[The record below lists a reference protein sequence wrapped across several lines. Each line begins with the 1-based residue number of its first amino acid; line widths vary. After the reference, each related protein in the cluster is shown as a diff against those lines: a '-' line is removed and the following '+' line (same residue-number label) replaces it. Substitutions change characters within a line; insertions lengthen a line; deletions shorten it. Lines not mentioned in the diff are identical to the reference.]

1 MKYILDEQK
10 QSIHVKNYEHPTGTL
25 ATIFPKSAGEE
36 NVYVRFVYI
45 PQTILH
51 HTRGQVSVSMNID
64 PINAKNKSTTNNG
77 LIKTKT
83 QN

>member
-1 MKYILDEQK
+1 MKND
-10 QSIHVKNYEHPTGTL
+10 EHPTGTL
-25 ATIFPKSAGEE
+25 ATTFPKSAGEE

-64 PINAKNKSTTNNG
+64 PINAKKQVNNQQWFD
-77 LIKTKT
+77 